1 MQLAKLT
8 RIHRRSVFSVVGVF
22 GVLFCVSLQALGTPS
37 PSSNDLY
44 VAQNS
49 AGGANGADCADALPV
64 SWFNSAS
71 NWGGG
76 GGQIGPGT
84 TVHLCGT
91 FTGAANTNLL
101 VIQGNGTPGN
111 PITILW
117 EAGTVLQEPYCPAQG
132 FGGCVQVGGH
142 SYITLDGGTNG
153 VIQNTANGTGLAN
166 QQGSTAVEDDGGT
179 YLTVKNLTIRNIYVH
194 SSPADVTVGNSSAN
208 CVYDNGSATGWQ
220 ILNNTMHDMSW
231 CVEIQYD
238 NTSNVTISGNEI
250 YNVDHGI
257 AFGGPNPGRF
267 LSGVNISRNKIHDYS
282 NWDTGANDYHH
293 DGVHIWGQGNN
304 GSDSITNVNIYDN
317 MFGGCLGQNV
327 TAHVFIENN
336 SGGTSNVSVYNNTF
350 IDTCS
355 SNENNGMIAVGA
367 DLGYRI
373 YNNTFLG
380 AATDTCVGT
389 AMAPGVTFINNVV
402 SGCGTLV
409 YVTAGGGFAP
419 GGLNSNVY
427 SSCPGSNCFVY
438 RGNYSQ
444 SLSSWQSETGQDAD
458 SSVVT
463 NLGLNGSGVPSS
475 SSAVIGKAI
484 NLSNISLLALNT
496 DIIGTPRPIVGAW
509 TAGAYSPNSS
519 ASVPAPPTNLR
530 VTVQ

>member
-1 MQLAKLT
+1 MLSAVALLAA
-8 RIHRRSVFSVVGVF
+8 
-22 GVLFCVSLQALGTPS
+22 LFAGAPPVAGAPS
-37 PSSNDLY
+37 ASSKDIY
-44 VAQNS
+44 IAQNS
-49 AGGANGADCADALPV
+49 AGAANGADCADALPV

-71 NWGGG
+71 NWGDGS
-76 GGQIGPGT
+76 GQIGPGT
-84 TVHLCGT
+84 TIHLCGT
-91 FTGAANTNLL
+91 FTGASNTNIL
-101 VIQGNGTPGN
+101 VIQGNGAPGN

-117 EAGTVLQEPYCPAQG
+117 EAGAVLQEPYCPAQG
-132 FGGCVQVGGH
+132 YGGCVQVGGH

-153 VIQNTANGTGLAN
+153 VIQNTANGTGLAH
-166 QQGSTAVEDDGGT
+166 QQSSTAIEDDGGT

-194 SSPADVTVGNSSAN
+194 SSSADVTLGNSSAN
-208 CVYDNGSATGWQ
+208 CVYDNGSASGWQ

-238 NTSNVTISGNEI
+238 NTSNVAISGNEI

-257 AFGGPNPGRF
+257 AFGGPNPGRS

-293 DGVHIWGQGNN
+293 DGIHIWGNGNN

-336 SGGTSNVSVYNNTF
+336 SGGTSNVAVYNNTF

-355 SNENNGMIAVGA
+355 SNENNGMIALGA

-389 AMAPGVTFINNVV
+389 AMAPGVVFINNVV
-402 SGCGTLV
+402 SGCGTLM
-409 YVTAGGGFAP
+409 YVTASGGFAP

-427 SSCPGSNCFVY
+427 SNCPSSNCFSY
-438 RGNYSQ
+438 HGNYSPF
-444 SLSSWQSETGQDAD
+444 LSAWQSETGQDAN
-458 SSVVT
+458 SSMPT
-463 NLGLNGSGVPSS
+463 NLGLNGSGVPSP

-484 NLSNISLLALNT
+484 NLSSLSLSALSS
-496 DIIGTPRPIVGAW
+496 DIIGTPRPISGPWA
-509 TAGAYSPNSS
+509 AGAYLPNSS